1 MSLTISDDLLQAAD
15 LTETDFM
22 IEIAVLLFQQERITL
37 GRASQLCGISQIEF
51 QQLLSSR
58 DICIHY
64 DLEDYQ
70 ADVQSLQAR
79 GWL

>member
-1 MSLTISDDLLQAAD
+1 MSLTISDDLLQAAN
-15 LTETDFM
+15 LTETDLM

-37 GRASQLCGISQIEF
+37 GRASQLCGINQIEF

-70 ADVQSLQAR
+70 ADVQSLKAR